1 MNILFF
7 THEKTLGGS
16 SKALIDL
23 IDQLNNGQ
31 NKIYV
36 IGPIKDA
43 KIANELKKRNIEY
56 FNFLYGWWQV
66 PTAITKI
73 QKLEYK
79 ILYLLNKI
87 TIKRIIKKV
96 KDLNIDIIHSNTSVI
111 DIGARVAK
119 KLNIKHVWHFR
130 EFTGTHLKF
139 ILGEKKSY
147 NFINNNTEKIIYVSN
162 AIREFYEPYI
172 RKNLGTTIYDGVP
185 EKYAQMKKKESSG
198 IVKFLLVGTLEKNKG
213 QWIAIEAANE
223 LIKKGINDFEIDFA
237 GGNPTN
243 YKKILDDTISKY
255 KLKKQIKFLGFVSD
269 LKAKRMETDVE
280 LMCSPNEAFGLVTIE
295 AMMSSNPVIGSC
307 SGATKELIED
317 GKNGLYFEKENPK
330 DLALK
335 MEEVIR
341 NKKMIREMGDY
352 AYKYAKENYTS
363 EINAK
368 KITEIYKNLI

>member
-1 MNILFF
+1 
-7 THEKTLGGS
+7 
-16 SKALIDL
+16 
-23 IDQLNNGQ
+23 
-31 NKIYV
+31 
-36 IGPIKDA
+36 
-43 KIANELKKRNIEY
+43 
-56 FNFLYGWWQV
+56 
-66 PTAITKI
+66 
-73 QKLEYK
+73 
-79 ILYLLNKI
+79 
-87 TIKRIIKKV
+87 
-96 KDLNIDIIHSNTSVI
+96 
-111 DIGARVAK
+111 
-119 KLNIKHVWHFR
+119 
-130 EFTGTHLKF
+130 
-139 ILGEKKSY
+139 
-147 NFINNNTEKIIYVSN
+147 
-162 AIREFYEPYI
+162 
-172 RKNLGTTIYDGVP
+172 
-185 EKYAQMKKKESSG
+185 MKKKESSG

-223 LIKKGINDFEIDFA
+223 LIKKGINDFEIGFA

-341 NKKMIREMGDY
+341 NKKKIREMGDY